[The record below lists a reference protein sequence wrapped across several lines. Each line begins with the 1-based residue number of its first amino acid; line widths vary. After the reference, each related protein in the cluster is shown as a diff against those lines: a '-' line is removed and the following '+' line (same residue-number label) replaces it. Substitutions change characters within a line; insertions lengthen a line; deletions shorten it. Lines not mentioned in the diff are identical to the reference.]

1 MCNTG
6 IAVVI
11 WNAAPFDTVY
21 RSILPGKEHT
31 LHTAFAT
38 KTAKQQGLRPAAF
51 LCPS

>member
-21 RSILPGKEHT
+21 RSAREGARLAHRFCDKNSKAAG
-31 LHTAFAT
+31 FA
-38 KTAKQQGLRPAAF
+38 PCCFFVSF
-51 LCPS
+51 LI